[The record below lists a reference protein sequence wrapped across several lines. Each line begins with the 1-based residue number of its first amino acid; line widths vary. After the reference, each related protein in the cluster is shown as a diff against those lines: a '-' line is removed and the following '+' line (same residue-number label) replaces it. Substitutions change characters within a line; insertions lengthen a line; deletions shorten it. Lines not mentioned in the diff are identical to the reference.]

1 MNLGNYSRQ
10 NSDKSFLRGKLNT
23 IEYFFQYFLKL
34 YRGLF
39 HRLKTVKKF
48 TYRITELLT
57 HRGTEE
63 RVK

>member
-39 HRLKTVKKF
+39 HRLKTVKNLPIESQS
-48 TYRITELLT
+48 Y
-57 HRGTEE
+57 
-63 RVK
+63 